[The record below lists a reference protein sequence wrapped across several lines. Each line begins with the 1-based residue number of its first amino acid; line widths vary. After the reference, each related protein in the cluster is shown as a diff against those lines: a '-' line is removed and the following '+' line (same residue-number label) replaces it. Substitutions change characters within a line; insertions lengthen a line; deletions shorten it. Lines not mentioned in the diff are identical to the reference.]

1 MILKCLIFTIVDE
14 IFPPSMLLFF
24 YFVMLDYKFIDGG
37 VVACVWKSFF
47 LEFKQILRKIS
58 VGRNLQ

>member
-1 MILKCLIFTIVDE
+1 
-14 IFPPSMLLFF
+14 MLLFF